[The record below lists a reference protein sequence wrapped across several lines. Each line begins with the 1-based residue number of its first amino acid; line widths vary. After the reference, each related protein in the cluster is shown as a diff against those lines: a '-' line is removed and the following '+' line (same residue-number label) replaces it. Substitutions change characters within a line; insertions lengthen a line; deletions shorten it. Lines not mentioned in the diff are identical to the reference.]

1 MTTQQTAQPKAE
13 QTYIERTT
21 AAIEALEQV
30 MRARFKADDAPPI
43 PYVYNGATYD
53 IRDRET
59 RMLVVAAIQDAYY
72 RDHGEFNQYALDAW
86 YAKGQLRS
94 SPGQRPSPVSVNTA
108 LMDRLTNVVLY
119 DELADEDAHKAQ
131 HNEYPIYSDTQL
143 ERRREGRRGSESTN
157 MRGETPIRDDD
168 AQGAGVILAADGRNS
183 RTGVGRRKRTPSENN
198 AVDAG
203 AKIRNKAR
211 AVRYKRDTAA
221 GAVVTYNLRETGGE
235 LTEPFVQKRG
245 IGARWLADMSAV
257 NEITV
262 ESADN
267 YMREAA

>member
-1 MTTQQTAQPKAE
+1 MAE
-13 QTYIERTT
+13 KTYIERTT
-21 AAIEALEQV
+21 AAIEALEQAL
-30 MRARFKADDAPPI
+30 RSRYKADDAPPI

-86 YAKGQLRS
+86 YAKGC
-94 SPGQRPSPVSVNTA
+94 PGQRPTPVSASTA

-143 ERRREGRRGSESTN
+143 ERRREGRRGSEATN

-168 AQGAGVILAADGRNS
+168 PQGAGVVLAADGRNS
-183 RTGVGRRKRTPSENN
+183 RTGAGRRKRTPGENN

-211 AVRYKRDTAA
+211 AVRYKRDTAT
-221 GAVVTYNLRETGGE
+221 GAVVTYNLRETAGE

-257 NEITV
+257 NEVTI
-262 ESADN
+262 ESAEV
-267 YMREAA
+267 YAEYEEKAAA

>member
-1 MTTQQTAQPKAE
+1 MA
-13 QTYIERTT
+13 TYIERTT
-21 AAIEALEQV
+21 AAIEALESA
-30 MRARFKADDAPPI
+30 MRSLFKAEDTPPI

-59 RMLVVAAIQDAYY
+59 RMLVVAAIQDVYY

-86 YAKGQLRS
+86 YAKGC
-94 SPGQRPSPVSVNTA
+94 PGQRPTPVSASTA

-168 AQGAGVILAADGRNS
+168 PQGAGVVLAADGRNS
-183 RTGVGRRKRTPSENN
+183 RTGAGRRKRSPGENN

-221 GAVVTYNLRETGGE
+221 GAVVTYNLREGGNGREPGE
-235 LTEPFVQKRG
+235 LTEPFTQKCG

-257 NEITV
+257 NEVTAEPAEV
-262 ESADN
+262 AAELPSA
-267 YMREAA
+267 A

>member
-1 MTTQQTAQPKAE
+1 MTTQPKAE

-21 AAIEALEQV
+21 AAIEALEV
-30 MRARFKADDAPPI
+30 ALRAKYKCEGTPAVDF
-43 PYVYNGATYD
+43 PYGGRTYD

-72 RDHGEFNQYALDAW
+72 REHGEFNQNALDAW
-86 YAKGQLRS
+86 YAKGCA
-94 SPGQRPSPVSVNTA
+94 GQRPSPVAANAA
-108 LMDRLTNVVLY
+108 LMDRLTNAVLY
-119 DELADEDAHKAQ
+119 EELTDEDAHKAQ

-157 MRGETPIRDDD
+157 MRGETAIRDDD
-168 AQGAGVILAADGRNS
+168 AAGTGVVLAADGRNS
-183 RTGVGRRKRTPSENN
+183 RTGAGRRKRTPGENN

-211 AVRYKRDTAA
+211 ASQYKRDIATVTTA
-221 GAVVTYNLRETGGE
+221 TYNLRDTDGE
-235 LTEPFVQKRG
+235 LTEPFVNCTG

-257 NEITV
+257 NEVT
-262 ESADN
+262 
-267 YMREAA
+267 RENAEVIAEYEEKAAA